1 MRFFTLPRI
10 QSLATKFALASGAP
24 FVVAAIILGLLVD
37 FQLRSVSMSTEFS
50 QVDEDVLFLVDEVR
64 TLGDELKAQNQECVE
79 PDVLVS
85 AVEGSGGATFRFE
98 PSACPAM
105 GEPYK
110 PALKATCFEQAC
122 VATLEVPHRR
132 RVAFRAVALG
142 SATCGIE
149 GVPSIPGPDGCLFV
163 WRDLTVHNQRVLG
176 SRISAAI
183 ALVSAILISGLTAIV
198 LANRVG
204 RRISNINETFATFAS
219 GERTAQLTDP
229 GQNDELAD
237 LASSVNTALRQIQQ
251 DIAASDRVNAS
262 LSHQLV
268 APIRQVRDTSRN
280 ALVKLTEVSRSGE
293 PVEGQAN
300 TIRRV
305 TEELEQVETELG
317 HIVKIGEALQDFLS
331 ASRRRTARDLSETV
345 DLEEVCEI
353 VSTRFRSKAAQRGIS
368 IVVNAEPAEIT
379 FSTPVVDQM
388 LGVLIDNAIIY
399 GPARSTVLVQC
410 GTSAE
415 GAWLEVADEGAGPPE
430 QVLMDVFS
438 DTLLRRSTFSAREG
452 RGGHGIG
459 LLTVR
464 QLAINCSVQF
474 SQRSVPGG
482 GWKAILFWKS
492 ADQGIVKGTGLEV
505 TKPCV

>member
-317 HIVKIGEALQDFLS
+317 HIVKIGEALQ
-331 ASRRRTARDLSETV
+331 
-345 DLEEVCEI
+345 
-353 VSTRFRSKAAQRGIS
+353 IS
-368 IVVNAEPAEIT
+368 
-379 FSTPVVDQM
+379 
-388 LGVLIDNAIIY
+388 
-399 GPARSTVLVQC
+399 
-410 GTSAE
+410 
-415 GAWLEVADEGAGPPE
+415 
-430 QVLMDVFS
+430 
-438 DTLLRRSTFSAREG
+438 
-452 RGGHGIG
+452 
-459 LLTVR
+459 
-464 QLAINCSVQF
+464 
-474 SQRSVPGG
+474 
-482 GWKAILFWKS
+482 
-492 ADQGIVKGTGLEV
+492 
-505 TKPCV
+505 